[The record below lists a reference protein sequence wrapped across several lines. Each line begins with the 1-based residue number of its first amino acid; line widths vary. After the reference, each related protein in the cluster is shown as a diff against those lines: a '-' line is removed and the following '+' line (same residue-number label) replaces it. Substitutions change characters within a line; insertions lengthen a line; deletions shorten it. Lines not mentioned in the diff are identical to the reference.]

1 MSSNVT
7 LPKKILI
14 NNAFYLLPIA
24 VLLYL
29 MFNGFS
35 KDIKFAE
42 KEIAGADINKTG
54 TSLLQMTV
62 DNTLSSDE
70 AQNEIKEILFKKSNY
85 KKELN
90 FEEAAL
96 KEKGKENLLED
107 AFQATL
113 KKMSAGNVS
122 NAEALSDL
130 NSLIAYVGDS
140 SNLILDP
147 DLDTYYLMDATI
159 YAVPQLINR
168 LNEINIFF
176 KINKSNLESLSIK
189 ESMKLNSLIEI
200 LKNVDAARLM
210 GDVETSINEDKNFYG
225 ENSNLQNKVKVNSV
239 NLNNYLQAYILVL
252 EKINMAEE
260 VSFENM
266 EKAYK
271 LVSVNLLTFQS
282 SAVDTLSEMLK
293 ARVASIKSNRLKA
306 MGIGILAVLLA
317 LVISFYIT
325 RSVKNELNDLILKLS
340 NNSDEVERTS
350 KQNMDIS
357 TELSSAVTEQSS
369 SVQEIS
375 ATTEEISQMTQK
387 NNENV
392 KVTMQATNKTMET
405 ATTANGLMD
414 ELSKTIE
421 NLKQGNDQIFE
432 RSNLNS
438 KNFESIIGIMK
449 TIEDKTKVIND
460 IVFQTKLL
468 SFNASVEA
476 ARAGEQGKGFS
487 VVAEEV
493 GKLAEMSGKAAHEI
507 TTLLDSSLKK
517 VRELT
522 VEADLEI
529 KKVVDVSTSN
539 ISLVVTKVERCQ
551 DINEEIMHNSEKITS
566 LISEVVIASD
576 EQTRGVI
583 EITKAIGTFDIVT
596 DRNSQLANNLN
607 GSAKSLSEKSDELKE
622 VIYSLIKMAGNDH
635 VRKPKGRR
643 MDIDQ

>member
-1 MSSNVT
+1 MNSNLT
-7 LPKKILI
+7 LSKKILV
-14 NNAFYLLPIA
+14 NNAFYLLPIT

-54 TSLLQMTV
+54 ITLLQRAV
-62 DNTLSSDE
+62 DDTLSSDE
-70 AQNEIKEILFKKSNY
+70 AKNELNEILVKKNKYKEKLNFETDALKAKGKDRLLEDSFQATIKEISNGTITNA
-85 KKELN
+85 KAVSTLN
-90 FEEAAL
+90 
-96 KEKGKENLLED
+96 
-107 AFQATL
+107 
-113 KKMSAGNVS
+113 
-122 NAEALSDL
+122 DL
-130 NSLIAYVGDS
+130 ISYVGDS

-168 LNEINIFF
+168 LNEVNVFL
-176 KINKSNLESLSIK
+176 KENKSKLGTLASK
-189 ESMKLNSLIEI
+189 ETMKFNSLIEI
-200 LKNVDAARLM
+200 LKSMDITRLA
-210 GDVETSINEDKNFYG
+210 GDVDTSIKEDKNFYG
-225 ENSNLQNKVKVNSV
+225 ENSSLQNAVKN
-239 NLNNYLQAYILVL
+239 NLLDLNKSMQEYVVVL
-252 EKINMAEE
+252 EKINSGEE
-260 VSFENM
+260 VSTEQLD
-266 EKAYK
+266 KTYQQVSSK
-271 LVSVNLLTFQS
+271 LLVFQLS
-282 SAVDTLSEMLK
+282 GVATLSEMLET
-293 ARVASIKSNRLKA
+293 RVANILASRLKA
-306 MGIGILAVLLA
+306 MGIGIFAVLLA

-325 RSVKNELNDLILKLS
+325 RTVKKELNGLISKLS
-340 NNSDEVERTS
+340 ASSEEVESTS

-357 TELSSAVTEQSS
+357 TELSSAVTEQST

-375 ATTEEISQMTQK
+375 STTEEISQMTQK

-405 ATTANGLMD
+405 ATTANGLMT
-414 ELSKTIE
+414 ELNKTIE
-421 NLKQGNDQIFE
+421 NLKIGNDQIFE

-507 TTLLDSSLKK
+507 TTLLESSLKK
-517 VRELT
+517 VRDLT

-551 DINEEIMHNSEKITS
+551 NINVEILSNSEKITS
-566 LISEVVIASD
+566 LISEVVVASE
-576 EQTRGVI
+576 EQTKGVI

-607 GSAKSLSEKSDELKE
+607 SSAKSLSEKSNELKD
-622 VIYSLIKMAGNDH
+622 VINSLLKMAGN
-635 VRKPKGRR
+635 
-643 MDIDQ
+643 Q

>member
-1 MSSNVT
+1 MNSNVT

-35 KDIKFAE
+35 KDISFAE
-42 KEIAGADINKTG
+42 KEILGADINKTG
-54 TSLLQMTV
+54 TSLLQRTV

-70 AQNEIKEILFKKSNY
+70 AKNEMKELLLKKSNY
-85 KKELN
+85 KEELN
-90 FEEAAL
+90 FEAATL
-96 KEKGKENLLED
+96 KAKGKENLLED
-107 AFQATL
+107 VFQATL
-113 KKMSAGNVS
+113 NKVNDSNVS
-122 NAEALSDL
+122 NREVLSTL
-130 NSLIAYVGDS
+130 NTLIAYVGDS

-168 LNEINIFF
+168 LDEINVFVNE
-176 KINKSNLESLSIK
+176 KKSNFASLTNK
-189 ESMKLNSLIEI
+189 ENMKLNSLIEI
-200 LKNVDAARLM
+200 LKNVDTARLM
-210 GDVETSINEDKNFYG
+210 GDVDTSVNEDKNFYG
-225 ENSNLQNKVKVNSV
+225 ENSNLQNKVKISSAD
-239 NLNNYLQAYILVL
+239 LNNSLQAYVLIL
-252 EKINMAEE
+252 EKINLAEE
-260 VSFENM
+260 VPVENVD
-266 EKAYK
+266 KAYK
-271 LVSVNLLTFQS
+271 LVSVNLQTFQS
-282 SAVDTLSEMLK
+282 SAVDTLSEMLE
-293 ARVASIKSNRLKA
+293 ARVTSIKSNRLKA

-317 LVISFYIT
+317 LVISFSIT
-325 RSVKNELNDLILKLS
+325 RSVKIELNGLILKLS
-340 NNSDEVERTS
+340 TNSDEVERTS
-350 KQNMDIS
+350 RQNMDIS
-357 TELSSAVTEQSS
+357 TELSSSVTEQST

-392 KVTMQATNKTMET
+392 KVTMLATNKTMET
-405 ATTANGLMD
+405 ATTANGLMN
-414 ELSKTIE
+414 ELNKTID
-421 NLKQGNDQIFE
+421 NLKIGNDQIFE

-449 TIEDKTKVIND
+449 SIDDKTKVIND

-529 KKVVDVSTSN
+529 KKVVDLSTSN

-566 LISEVVIASD
+566 LISEVVVASD

-583 EITKAIGTFDIVT
+583 EITKAIGSFDTVT

-607 GSAKSLSEKSDELKE
+607 VSAKSLSEKSNELKD
-622 VIYSLIKMAGNDH
+622 VISSLIKMAGNE
-635 VRKPKGRR
+635 KR
-643 MDIDQ
+643 M